1 MENFVK
7 INYIFKELVPSL
19 TYDSLIEIFRD
30 EMTLLIEETGSYKS
44 LYIYNKMVRENLNDW
59 DDDFIRKNK

>member
-1 MENFVK
+1 
-7 INYIFKELVPSL
+7 
-19 TYDSLIEIFRD
+19 
-30 EMTLLIEETGSYKS
+30 MTLLIEETGSYKS